1 MIAEKLLLH
10 ILIIFAPV
18 FLFSIMTDGCKIKKN
33 NLVFTLL
40 QCGAAFLSIAF
51 SNYSHGLY
59 WDLRFVPLV
68 LTTLYAGP
76 IPGSAVLFVIL
87 ITRGFI
93 GGDWAI
99 YAYIGSMCVMIVPIL
114 FSRKF
119 WMLKPERRVKFS
131 ILIGVCST
139 TAAFIAFVLFDGLV
153 MGSFDTGHLYRELL
167 IGALFHVLALAV
179 AARLIEE
186 IIERQ
191 QMREEIIRT
200 EKLNTMADLAGS
212 FAHEV
217 RNPLTVV
224 KGFIQLMHKEADGKD
239 RDYLTL
245 TLSEV
250 GRAEMIISNYLSFA
264 KPEFN
269 KIEEFNYK
277 KLLEEI
283 IVLLEPLAAK
293 EGVIIE
299 GKLSV
304 NELYY
309 ATDRSQ
315 VKQAIV
321 NLVKNAIEATPQGG
335 KVILSL
341 DLEDGQARIGIR
353 DNGRGM
359 TEEQLSRIGTLFY
372 TTKDRGTGL
381 GTTVAIGI
389 IQAMKGN
396 IQFKSEEGRG
406 TEVML
411 KLPVKKTVLVP
422 ETKRLS
428 ILKG

>member
-1 MIAEKLLLH
+1 
-10 ILIIFAPV
+10 V
-18 FLFSIMTDGCKIKKN
+18 
-33 NLVFTLL
+33 
-40 QCGAAFLSIAF
+40 
-51 SNYSHGLY
+51 
-59 WDLRFVPLV
+59 
-68 LTTLYAGP
+68 
-76 IPGSAVLFVIL
+76 
-87 ITRGFI
+87 
-93 GGDWAI
+93 
-99 YAYIGSMCVMIVPIL
+99 
-114 FSRKF
+114 
-119 WMLKPERRVKFS
+119 
-131 ILIGVCST
+131 
-139 TAAFIAFVLFDGLV
+139 
-153 MGSFDTGHLYRELL
+153 HLYRELL
-167 IGALFHVLALAV
+167 IDALFHVLALAV

-283 IVLLEPLAAK
+283 IALLEPLAAK

-299 GKLSV
+299 GKLAV
-304 NELYY
+304 DELYY
-309 ATDRSQ
+309 ASDRSQ

-321 NLVKNAIEATPQGG
+321 NLVKNAIEATSQGG

-341 DLEDGQARIGIR
+341 DMEDGQARIGIR

-359 TEEQLSRIGTLFY
+359 TEEQISRIGTLFY

-396 IQFKSEEGRG
+396 IQFESEEGRG
-406 TEVML
+406 TEVTL
-411 KLPVKKTVLVP
+411 KLPIKKTAYVS
-422 ETKRLS
+422 ETKMLS